1 MLSVFGMD
9 TKLSCFIWG
18 VTGVIFGLIALLA
31 PNILLLE
38 TFYIIFWILIG
49 LGIVG
54 LLILAIT
61 SGSDES
67 LFWFGLSAVLLIIGG
82 LLFLVRFIVAI
93 IFLLIIAGIAFY
105 NGFNSITLALTHS
118 RTKYILIPG
127 MFIAGTALLFGLLY
141 YFPSLLENLV
151 IVILGSFAFIFGL
164 FSIMMG
170 FFQRDEPDRYEV

>member
-1 MLSVFGMD
+1 MSDFGMD
-9 TKLSCFIWG
+9 TKLTCLIWG
-18 VTGVIFGLIALLA
+18 VTGVIFGLIALLV

-49 LGIVG
+49 SGIIG

-67 LFWFGLSAVLLIIGG
+67 LFWFGLSSVLLIIGV
-82 LLFLVRFIVAI
+82 LSFLVKSIVTI
-93 IFLLIIAGIAFY
+93 IFLLVITGIAFY

-127 MFIAGTALLFGLLY
+127 MFIAGTALFFGLIY
-141 YFPSLLENLV
+141 YFPSFLENLV
-151 IVILGSFAFIFGL
+151 IVILGSFALIFGL
-164 FSIMMG
+164 FSIVMG
-170 FFQRDEPDRYEV
+170 FSLKDEPGMY

>member
-1 MLSVFGMD
+1 MD
-9 TKLSCFIWG
+9 TKLSCLIWG
-18 VTGVIFGLIALLA
+18 VIGVIFGLIALLV

-49 LGIVG
+49 LGIIG

-67 LFWFGLSAVLLIIGG
+67 LFWFGLSSVLLIIGG
-82 LLFLVRFIVAI
+82 LSFFIKSVVAI

-105 NGFNSITLALTHS
+105 NGFNGITLALTHS

-127 MFIAGTALLFGLLY
+127 MFIAGTALLLGLIY
-141 YFPSLLENLV
+141 YFPSFLENPV
-151 IVILGSFAFIFGL
+151 IVILGSFAFVFGL

-170 FFQRDEPDRYEV
+170 FFQKDKPDRFKA